1 MKINNIIFIV
11 FLRMSNSEHVYP
23 TRRWQTLCKSSLLK
37 SKNVTSWYKNSSVR
51 LTNYLKENLDDLY
64 M

>member
-1 MKINNIIFIV
+1 MKINHMIFIV
-11 FLRMSNSEHVYP
+11 FLRMSNSEKVYP

-37 SKNVTSWYKNSSVR
+37 SENATSWYKNRSVR
-51 LTNYLKENLDDLY
+51 LTNYLKENLDVLY